1 MFKMRRLFAFSA
13 ILILGIIMLSGCAED
28 GADRIIRIG
37 VYEPFSGINA
47 AGGMQETLGIRYAHS
62 KVSKVNLAG
71 QTYKIELVEVDT
83 ASDPVKASAAAREL
97 LDKEVTIALGT
108 YGSTC
113 AIAAGSVFAESEIP
127 VIGASCTNPQV
138 TAGNDFYFRVC
149 FVDEFQGT
157 AMANLAAEQGC
168 MKVGVLTQKDD
179 DYSVGLSKFFVAG
192 FKNAGG
198 EVIEVSYTADEA
210 DFDALVEEFEECD
223 AIFAP
228 SFVEN
233 AGKIIKA
240 IRSVDPD
247 CLILGGDTWE
257 NSSLIREI
265 GSVSNGVYFST
276 AFDEADEGN
285 PAGKKFV
292 TDFKKWLN
300 SDDSNLQA
308 NGGND
313 TVSAASALGY
323 DAYMAAVKAL
333 EASDSTDGIS
343 IRAALKNLSWG
354 GVTGEISFDKKG
366 DAKKDVAYIKAINAA
381 EGKFDFVMT
390 QTVTE

>member
-1 MFKMRRLFAFSA
+1 MIKMRRFFAFL
-13 ILILGIIMLSGCAED
+13 LILMMGSMMLCGCADD
-28 GADRIIRIG
+28 GAERVIRIG

-47 AGGMQETLGIRYAHS
+47 ASGAQEALGIRYAHS
-62 KVSKVNLAG
+62 KVSKVNLGG
-71 QTYKIELVEVDT
+71 QTYRIELVETDT

-97 LDKEVTIALGT
+97 LDKGVAIVLGT

-113 AIAAGSVFAESEIP
+113 AIAAGSTFAESEIP

-149 FVDEFQGT
+149 FVDEFQGN

-198 EVIEVSYTADEA
+198 EVVEASYTADET
-210 DFDALVEEFEECD
+210 DFDDLIEDFEECD

-228 SFVEN
+228 SFAEK

-240 IRSVDPD
+240 ICAADPD
-247 CLILGGDTWE
+247 CLILGGDSWD
-257 NSSLIREI
+257 NISLIQEI
-265 GSVSNGVYFST
+265 GNVANGVYFST
-276 AFDEADEGN
+276 AFDEADESN

-292 TDFKKWLN
+292 TEFKEWLN
-300 SDDSNLQA
+300 ADATNLQA
-308 NGGND
+308 NGGDD
-313 TVSAASALGY
+313 TVAAASALGY

-333 EASDSTDGIS
+333 EAADSTDGVTVRS
-343 IRAALKNLSWG
+343 ALKNLKWD

-366 DAKKDVAYIKAINAA
+366 DAKKDIAYIKAINAA
-381 EGKFDFVMT
+381 EGKFEFVMT